1 MSNRL
6 TNRLTS
12 VVDCLLQSR
21 WGVCRRGYVKFIGSV
36 GVIAAVPGRPH
47 EWYPM
52 IKQEFKRVWFCCEHG
67 VDWWFRPKR
76 GVRNGLVHY
85 GAEITITAEL
95 AEQLGVRVP
104 VAGGLL
110 DFLYTV

>member
-1 MSNRL
+1 MSCSFAFFL
-6 TNRLTS
+6 
-12 VVDCLLQSR
+12 
-21 WGVCRRGYVKFIGSV
+21 GP

-76 GVRNGLVHY
+76 GMRNGLVHY
-85 GAEITITAEL
+85 GVEITITAEL
-95 AEQLGVRVP
+95 AEQLGVP
-104 VAGGLL
+104 VTGGLL

>member
-1 MSNRL
+1 ML
-6 TNRLTS
+6 TNRLSS
-12 VVDCLLQSR
+12 VVDCLLRSR

-47 EWYPM
+47 EWYSM
-52 IKQEFKRVWFCCEHG
+52 IRQEFKRVWFCCEHG

-76 GVRNGLVHY
+76 GMRNGLVHY
-85 GAEITITAEL
+85 GVEITITAEL

-104 VAGGLL
+104 VRVAGGLL